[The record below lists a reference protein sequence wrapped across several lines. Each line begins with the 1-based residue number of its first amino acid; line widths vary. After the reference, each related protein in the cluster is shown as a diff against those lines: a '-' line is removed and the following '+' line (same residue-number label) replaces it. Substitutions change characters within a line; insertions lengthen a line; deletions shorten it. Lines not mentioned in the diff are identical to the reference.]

1 LAQGFPRNL
10 SASFVRGTFAI
21 EPAVTPVPSHPD
33 TPRPGAA
40 RAWALAQATRDPYV
54 TLIGIYI
61 FVPYFVSRVIG
72 DPVAGQAFVAA
83 ADKWGG
89 WIVLATAP
97 LLGAM
102 VDRLGPRKP
111 WLAFVTAAMV
121 VIIAALWFTPP
132 GGAGGLPLSTVFAIV
147 AAMAVLIS
155 WHDMLHN
162 ALLVP
167 AAGMAGVARASG
179 LGLAGANAITVV
191 MLVTILFA
199 FVLPGVVDWPW
210 LPRRPLFGLD
220 PALGEPDR
228 ITAPIVAAVM
238 AVGILPLLRLVPDLP
253 RSGLRVTEALRAGA
267 GDLARLVGD
276 ARGHRNP
283 LLFLVARMIYTDG
296 LTAILIFSGLFAAGV
311 MRWGTLE
318 LLGYGIMLSVAAVIG
333 GLAAGRLDN
342 RVGPKRAIQG
352 ELVMLIILQ
361 TMFLG
366 MAHDRIVYVPVT
378 PVPLWNGPIFRTL
391 PELVFLVIAM
401 GLAICVVS
409 AYASSRTM
417 LTRVAPPEKMGVFF
431 GLYALS
437 GTATMWLGPLL
448 IEHATRAGGS
458 QAWGMAPIVGMLA
471 AGLALLAP
479 VKDGSR

>member
-1 LAQGFPRNL
+1 MEPVTVTAPPPR
-10 SASFVRGTFAI
+10 
-21 EPAVTPVPSHPD
+21 H
-33 TPRPGAA
+33 AA
-40 RAWALAQATRDPYV
+40 WAWALAQATRDPYV

-61 FVPYFVSRVIG
+61 FTPYFVARVIG
-72 DPVAGQAFVAA
+72 DPVAGQAFVAS

-89 WIVLATAP
+89 WIVMATAP

-102 VDRLGPRKP
+102 VDRHGPRKP
-111 WLAFVTAAMV
+111 WLAVVTAAMALAV
-121 VIIAALWFTPP
+121 AALWFTPP
-132 GGAGGLPLSTVFAIV
+132 GGVGLAQTGFALPRGAVFAII
-147 AAMAVLIS
+147 ALMAVLIS

-179 LGLAGANAITVV
+179 LGLAGANAVTVV

-199 FVLPGVVDWPW
+199 FALPGVVDWAW
-210 LPRRPLFGLD
+210 LPRRPLLGLD

-228 ITAPIVAAVM
+228 ITAPIVAAAM
-238 AVGILPLLRLVPDLP
+238 ALGVLPLLWLVPDLP
-253 RSGLRVTEALRAGA
+253 RSGLRMAAAFRAGA
-267 GDLARLVGD
+267 GDLAQLARD

-283 LLFLVARMIYTDG
+283 LIFLAARMIYTDG
-296 LTAILIFSGLFAAGV
+296 LTAILIFSGLFAAGA

-318 LLGYGIMLSVAAVIG
+318 LLGYGIILSVAAVVG
-333 GLAAGRLDN
+333 GLAAGWLDN
-342 RVGPKRAIQG
+342 RIGPKRAIQG
-352 ELVMLIILQ
+352 ELTALIILQ

-366 MAHDRIVYVPVT
+366 MAHDRIIFMPFN
-378 PVPLWNGPIFRTL
+378 PVPLWNAPMFRTL

-417 LTRVAPPEKMGVFF
+417 LTRVAPLEKMGVFF

-448 IEHATRAGGS
+448 IENATLAGGS

-471 AGLALLAP
+471 AGRALLAL
-479 VKDGSR
+479 VKGGGR